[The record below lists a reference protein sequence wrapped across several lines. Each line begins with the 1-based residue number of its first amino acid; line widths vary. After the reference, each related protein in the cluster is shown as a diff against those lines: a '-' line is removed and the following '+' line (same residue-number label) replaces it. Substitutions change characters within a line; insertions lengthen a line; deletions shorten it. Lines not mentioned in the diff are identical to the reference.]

1 MNRIEKFNNSYLKVK
16 VEVVNS
22 EKLINYL
29 LKNGAEV
36 SNVTK
41 DNLYSVEMNIRVS
54 DYHILK
60 SGVKKLGGKFQVLDR
75 RGLISAY
82 PSIKRRKLFFVGIV
96 LFFVLIFYLS
106 RFIWNV
112 SITTD
117 KYLAPLEVRNLLK
130 SYGIGIG
137 TKKDSIDVI
146 KIEEQLVKDIDE
158 IMWVKVRIE
167 GSNLEVKI
175 VERQEPPAIKKVEY
189 TGDMVAGK
197 RGVVD
202 RVYATAGTPVAKGGD
217 VVSEG
222 DLLIKGQAGKEGKE
236 YSIKAEGRVFA
247 TTFYE
252 EIMAVPK
259 TMSEKQFTGRVL
271 SAWGINLGN
280 KSFYIKKPLNNTEN
294 YDKIEYKWGIFI
306 KESYKE
312 FENKTIE
319 TDTERIIKE
328 LENKITLNLDR
339 GAKILNTVS
348 DVTEDGDQFKV
359 RVMVTA
365 EEDIAKSQEV
375 VQNEES
381 GEETPGT

>member
-22 EKLINYL
+22 EKLMNYL
-29 LKNGAEV
+29 LKNGAEI

-202 RVYATAGTPVAKGGD
+202 RVYATAGTPIAKGGD

-271 SAWGINLGN
+271 SAWLSLIH
-280 KSFYIKKPLNNTEN
+280 I
-294 YDKIEYKWGIFI
+294 
-306 KESYKE
+306 
-312 FENKTIE
+312 
-319 TDTERIIKE
+319 
-328 LENKITLNLDR
+328 
-339 GAKILNTVS
+339 
-348 DVTEDGDQFKV
+348 
-359 RVMVTA
+359 
-365 EEDIAKSQEV
+365 
-375 VQNEES
+375 
-381 GEETPGT
+381 

>member
-22 EKLINYL
+22 EKLMNYL
-29 LKNGAEV
+29 LKNGAEI

-202 RVYATAGTPVAKGGD
+202 RVYATAGTPIAKGGD

-312 FENKTIE
+312 FENKEIE

-348 DVTEDGDQFKV
+348 DVTEEGAQFKV

-381 GEETPGT
+381 SEETPGT

>member
-22 EKLINYL
+22 EKLMNYL
-29 LKNGAEV
+29 LKNGAEI

-82 PSIKRRKLFFVGIV
+82 PSLKRRKLFFVGIV

-252 EIMAVPK
+252 EIMTVPK

-312 FENKTIE
+312 FENKEIE

-348 DVTEDGDQFKV
+348 DVTEEGDQFKV

-381 GEETPGT
+381 SEETPGT